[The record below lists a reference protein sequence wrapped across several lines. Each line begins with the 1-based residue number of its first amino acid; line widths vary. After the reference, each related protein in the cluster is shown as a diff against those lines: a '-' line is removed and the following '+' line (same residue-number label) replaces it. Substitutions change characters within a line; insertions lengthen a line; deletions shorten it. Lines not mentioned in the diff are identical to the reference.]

1 MKRRMLAII
10 LLCVG
15 VAGLLLP
22 WKYTLFENE
31 YYRIEQTPTGGK
43 AYVFVYEELLK
54 ELKNWDSHAPMR
66 RDSIEE
72 VIASLLSG
80 DVYRSELLFS
90 ISGPEK
96 EFSGL
101 DVLFVPS
108 FPEGYKQAN
117 FVCWDVDGVSYGFTK
132 ERKSTGNIGFCQGP
146 EECRECQRLES
157 LYAERETDQ
166 DESTICYALRNGGK
180 AIVRKQDNGRMY
192 VEMIGKDNGTYF
204 HMNLYCNEDQMSK
217 SFLQS
222 FGAKRYFSTHPK
234 MLMVYAINIGHGV
247 GVVATLAGI
256 CLLAYPLLRKKRKTA
271 EQES

>member
-15 VAGLLLP
+15 VVGLLLP

-31 YYRIEQTPTGGK
+31 SYRIEQTPIGGK
-43 AYVFVYEELLK
+43 AYVFVYKELLK
-54 ELKNWDSHAPMR
+54 ELEHVDSHSPMR
-66 RDSIEE
+66 RDSISE
-72 VIASLLSG
+72 VVASLLSG

-108 FPEGYKQAN
+108 LPEGYKQAN
-117 FVCWDVDGVSYGFTK
+117 FVSWSVGGVSYGFTNK
-132 ERKSTGNIGFCQGP
+132 EKRSVGNIGFCQGP
-146 EECRECQRLES
+146 EKCRECQRLES

-166 DESTICYALRNGGK
+166 DESTICYALRNRGK
-180 AIVRKQDNGRMY
+180 AIVRRQDNGRLY
-192 VEMIGKDNGTYF
+192 VEMTGKDNGTYF

-222 FGAKRYFSTHPK
+222 FGARRYFSTHPK
-234 MLMVYAINIGHGV
+234 MLTVYAINAGHWLGIIAVTV
-247 GVVATLAGI
+247 GVA
-256 CLLAYPLLRKKRKTA
+256 LLPKENLRRKKKTA
-271 EQES
+271 TAE